1 MSGTVTL
8 KQKLLFVTYGG
19 GHVAMLLPVMTLARD
34 AGFDVQ
40 VIALTTARS
49 AVADAGFAPIGF
61 ADLYEFA
68 APGARD
74 CGVQLCAG
82 MDDSG
87 PVSRDESIAYHGINF
102 ADLVAEHNEQEAWRR
117 YHDQGR
123 HAFLPTRF
131 FTRLL
136 EKFRPDVVIATNS
149 PRAER
154 AVIEASGAL
163 KIPALCTV
171 DLFASQEVK
180 WIGRPG
186 YADRICVLNEHVRSF
201 LIKSGRSADQ
211 VVVTG
216 NPAFERHFTADAR
229 SGGKALKHRFGWSD
243 DRRTILWASQPEPA
257 VHPFSGRT
265 GDPSL
270 PRRIETTLRQFVAA
284 HDGWRLV
291 IRYHPSE
298 QIAFVPA
305 PNVDFSSPGDRLEYL
320 LNAVDLV
327 IVTASTVGLEAAI
340 LGLPVLSL
348 DCSVSTPDTL
358 FSERGVSIG
367 VGTVAELPGAIV
379 EQGMKMD
386 GEHSGEAKAAFLM
399 PDHPAQA
406 ILAQVEGLIAR

>member
-1 MSGTVTL
+1 
-8 KQKLLFVTYGG
+8 
-19 GHVAMLLPVMTLARD
+19 
-34 AGFDVQ
+34 
-40 VIALTTARS
+40 
-49 AVADAGFAPIGF
+49 
-61 ADLYEFA
+61 
-68 APGARD
+68 
-74 CGVQLCAG
+74 
-82 MDDSG
+82 
-87 PVSRDESIAYHGINF
+87 
-102 ADLVAEHNEQEAWRR
+102 
-117 YHDQGR
+117 
-123 HAFLPTRF
+123 
-131 FTRLL
+131 
-136 EKFRPDVVIATNS
+136 
-149 PRAER
+149 
-154 AVIEASGAL
+154 
-163 KIPALCTV
+163 V